1 MEPESFRVFLE
12 ITCIHLFQNCTLARL
27 RTVPIRSGI
36 LAVPGAAS
44 SPARPVGQSPGPSVC
59 LEVTVQR
66 LPVAPGRRAISHRRT
81 STTTLRSHC
90 HTQARPQGM
99 LSDMLSILVRIY
111 YFLSLPFSKRETL
124 Y

>member
-1 MEPESFRVFLE
+1 MEPESLRVFLE
-12 ITCIHLFQNCTLARL
+12 ITCINLFQNCALARL

-66 LPVAPGRRAISHRRT
+66 LPVAAGRRATSHRRT
-81 STTTLRSHC
+81 STTPLRSPC

-99 LSDMLSILVRIY
+99 LSDMLSILVRTYI
-111 YFLSLPFSKRETL
+111 LFSIFAIF
-124 Y
+124 

>member
-1 MEPESFRVFLE
+1 MEPESLRVFLE

-66 LPVAPGRRAISHRRT
+66 LPVAAGRRATSHLRT
-81 STTTLRSHC
+81 SKTTLRSPRYS
-90 HTQARPQGM
+90 QARPQGM
-99 LSDMLSILVRIY
+99 LSDMLLILVRII
-111 YFLSLPFSKRETL
+111 
-124 Y
+124 